1 MTRQSFLIRFAG
13 AGIALVLAAAPVEA
27 QLEEVGAQKRFEI
40 VPVAGYQWGGSFET
54 NVGNGFPAG
63 TLRLKDSFAW
73 GAILSFLAYGNSAI
87 ELTYLRQDTD
97 VEFDP
102 VAGSRT
108 NLGGF
113 AMNYIQIGG
122 RQHFGTGGRLS
133 PFASFSLGINILD
146 PAGEGLDSQT
156 RFSWS
161 FGGGAQY
168 MFASGR
174 AGLRTDIKFWA
185 TPVPSGD
192 YGTWCDFYGC
202 FVTEGT
208 AWVTQGQLSGGLV
221 LAF

>member
-1 MTRQSFLIRFAG
+1 MTRPSFLIRFAG
-13 AGIALVLAAAPVEA
+13 VGIALVLAAAPLEA
-27 QLEEVGAQKRFEI
+27 QLMEAGTEKRFEI
-40 VPVAGYQWGGSFET
+40 VPIAGYQWGGSFDT
-54 NVGNGFPAG
+54 DLSSAFPAG

-73 GAILSFLAYGNSAI
+73 GGILSFLAYGNSAV
-87 ELTYLRQDTD
+87 ELSYLRQDTD
-97 VEFDP
+97 VEFEP
-102 VAGSRT
+102 VGGATT

-122 RQHFGTGGRLS
+122 RQHFGGNGPLS
-133 PFASFSLGINILD
+133 PFASVSLGVNILD
-146 PAGEGLDSQT
+146 PKQEGLESHT
-156 RFSWS
+156 RFAWS

-202 FVTEGT
+202 FVSEGT